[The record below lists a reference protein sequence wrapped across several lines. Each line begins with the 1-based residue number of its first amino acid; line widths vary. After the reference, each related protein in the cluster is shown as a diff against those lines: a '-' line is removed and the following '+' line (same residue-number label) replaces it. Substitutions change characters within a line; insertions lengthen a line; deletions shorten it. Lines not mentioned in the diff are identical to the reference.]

1 MLLQLSEWQ
10 QATTSLR
17 IATKRK
23 RTKGSPVSKK
33 QNGGHNLDILPVAVS
48 FVPSTR
54 QPRPSKRRKS
64 DAKDPDEVH
73 PLLAVTASHGII
85 VLGKL
90 QSQNGVFRE
99 SAKMQYSSRPGKQ
112 SAFLPEAAAS
122 DCSLPRIAAVVKGDQ
137 VYALQNQNKVIASWS
152 AASEG
157 PDDSTIAG
165 VAKLSLP
172 ETAMSMGVVGKNKTI
187 LYGTL
192 SDGRCYVGFWATDT
206 ADSAAGG
213 NSLKSHVF
221 KSPHGKDK
229 RHISTVMLPVSNP
242 GKGGGKRKV
251 SETSDE
257 NFVLSQVFADKSGFT
272 IIKYQLRVV
281 RGSVELKDNGMS
293 TSCMEV
299 TPKEAPDISIDP
311 AHALFAQDSNFLTI
325 MYEEVTRK
333 EIINGKKT
341 KTETRV
347 HKICH
352 LSLSDGLLK
361 ADPFEVPASTRH
373 FGFVA
378 ENLLALATIDSILFF
393 ELARGILIRSIN
405 VSDVVSDTKDWSLI
419 TDSKK
424 GTIVIVS
431 AQPTNLHVA
440 VATVSIKAG
449 DSRRNEF
456 TLADGLR
463 ASMISNSHIVVDSE
477 ATPTRDL
484 MCFETILKNSEE
496 PAHSQ
501 KSVAVSDALASIST
515 CLDNVLD
522 PKDATIK
529 ENLLLSAYESALAK
543 VVPAPLSPKK
553 RNGEKQD
560 KNGTH
565 NKIPKH
571 SSENDA
577 FSDRGETPP
586 TAPQE
591 FIDGATTLMLAAMQ
605 LPMIESKVVD
615 TKITHAKL
623 DARLILYRLIR
634 SGKVSARRHFQV
646 FSDDDSNN
654 DLLFSV
660 LRAMELNNKCGQRTV
675 SAVDL
680 IHEMLTSCA
689 DITERQLVT
698 MIHYTMC
705 KALPEDLAESILG
718 WQRFSADHPY
728 SMLAKEFSELHSAQ
742 QKLKDGSKKCFE
754 AQKDVEK
761 LSPKILK
768 VGLAF
773 LVERIVMYSKPN
785 ESLLRIALSQGLTNQ
800 CEAPTLAKILLELLG
815 HETDNVAGRRC
826 YVAAT
831 KWIFILCEACREA
844 LSHESSGDK
853 SHLSVVFDRLKQS
866 VDQNNRIITLGPAL
880 ASVRGALAR
889 DKEED
894 YGSVGEPQK
903 VAKIGRVP
911 KDPTPKKLAAYSIE
925 QLIF

>member
-10 QATTSLR
+10 QATTSLS
-17 IATKRK
+17 IVTKRK

-33 QNGGHNLDILPVAVS
+33 QNGHYLDILPVAVS
-48 FVPSTR
+48 FVPPTR
-54 QPRPSKRRKS
+54 RPRPSKRRKS

-73 PLLAVTASHGII
+73 PLLAVTASHGIT
-85 VLGKL
+85 VLGKA
-90 QSQNGVFRE
+90 QSQNNVFRE

-112 SAFLPEAAAS
+112 SAFLPEGAS
-122 DCSLPRIAAVVKGDQ
+122 DCSLPHIAAVVKGDQ

-152 AASEG
+152 SAGEG

-172 ETAMSMGVVGKNKTI
+172 EPAMSMGVVGKNKSI

-213 NSLKSHVF
+213 NSLKSHMF
-221 KSPHGKDK
+221 KSPHTKDK
-229 RHISTVMLPVSNP
+229 RHISTVMIPVSSP
-242 GKGGGKRKV
+242 GKSGGKRKAT
-251 SETSDE
+251 ETPDE

-272 IIKYQLRVV
+272 IIKYQLRVL
-281 RGSVELKDNGMS
+281 RGSVELKENGMS
-293 TSCMEV
+293 TSCVEV
-299 TPKEAPDISIDP
+299 TPKESSGVFIDP
-311 AHALFAQDSNFLTI
+311 AHSLYAQDSNFLTV

-352 LSLSDGLLK
+352 LSLADGLLK

-393 ELARGILIRSIN
+393 EVARGILIRSIN

-424 GTIVIVS
+424 GSVVVIS
-431 AQPTNLHVA
+431 AQPSSVHVA
-440 VATVSIKAG
+440 VASVSIKAR

-463 ASMISNSHIVVDSE
+463 ASMISNSHIVVESGT
-477 ATPTRDL
+477 TPTRDL
-484 MCFETILKNSEE
+484 MCFETILKNSDE
-496 PAHSQ
+496 PGQSQ

-515 CLDNVLD
+515 CLDSVLD

-529 ENLLLSAYESALAK
+529 ENLLLDAYESALAK
-543 VVPAPLSPKK
+543 VVPAPVSPKK
-553 RNGEKQD
+553 RNGEKQG

-565 NKIPKH
+565 NKTPRH
-571 SSENDA
+571 SSENDV

-605 LPMIESKVVD
+605 LPMTGSKVAD
-615 TKITHAKL
+615 TKVKHAKV

-660 LRAMELNNKCGQRTV
+660 LRAMKLTNKRGRRTV
-675 SAVDL
+675 SPVDL
-680 IHEMLTSCA
+680 IHEMLSSCA

-705 KALPEDLAESILG
+705 KALPEDLAESIIG
-718 WQRFSADHPY
+718 WQRFAVDHPY
-728 SMLAKEFSELHSAQ
+728 SVLAKEFSGIHSAQ
-742 QKLKDGSKKCFE
+742 QKLKDGTKKFLE
-754 AQKDVEK
+754 VQKDIEK

-785 ESLLRIALSQGLTNQ
+785 ESLLRIALSQGLTNP

-831 KWIFILCEACREA
+831 KWVFILCEACREA
-844 LSHESSGDK
+844 LSQESSGDK
-853 SHLSVVFDRLKQS
+853 SHLSIVFERLKQS
-866 VDQNNRIITLGPAL
+866 VHQNNRIITLAPTL
-880 ASVRGALAR
+880 QSMRGAMFR
-889 DKEED
+889 EKEED
-894 YGSVGEPQK
+894 NGSVGEPQK
-903 VAKIGRVP
+903 AAKVGRFP
-911 KDPTPKKLAAYSIE
+911 TKDTTPKKLAAYSIE